1 MPYTLQPTLSP
12 KPLALHHPALCTVT
26 PPPLLLHPV
35 SQEGD
40 QDVLALMH
48 ERGLGAKLSNSKD
61 RWMGFK
67 IKFLS
72 YFSNMLRDKLKV
84 RRPGG
89 QS

>member
-1 MPYTLQPTLSP
+1 M
-12 KPLALHHPALCTVT
+12 
-26 PPPLLLHPV
+26 
-35 SQEGD
+35 
-40 QDVLALMH
+40 LALMH

-84 RRPGG
+84 RRGG
-89 QS
+89 N